1 MGIYIQVSTLTS
13 VSRRLLHGGD
23 PFSVPDYLREQVA
36 EFEGQYVNP
45 GYSNYY
51 KRFLDNNPDP
61 TKESLY
67 E

>member
-1 MGIYIQVSTLTS
+1 MSVCLS
-13 VSRRLLHGGD
+13 VSRMLLHGGD
-23 PFSVPDYLREQVA
+23 PFSVPDFLREQVA

-45 GYSNYY
+45 GSSNRY
-51 KRFLDNNPDP
+51 KKYLDNDPDP